1 MALNLDTTFKLKA
14 KVEGAKSVDNFKKQ
28 LKGLDTSS
36 KMSKVQLG
44 KMNIEINRMARAAG
58 NTTKGLREH
67 IKALTLLKE
76 RTVIGSKAYKRL
88 GGEIDRLKK
97 KLKGLDG
104 QALSTGQK
112 LAGVLGTVGLGR
124 AVRGIVGGA
133 SSFEEET
140 TKAAAIEGTGQKQAI
155 TEAVNRTAQIAAGT
169 PQQVAE
175 LATSLA
181 RAGFDADQITGSL
194 NGIVLGAEATQ
205 TAFSEMGSIVANNI
219 NAFGLEISDTE
230 GLVDILVASA
240 NNANQTVTDLG
251 ESLKYAA
258 PVAKTFGL
266 TVNDTAATVGLLA
279 QAGIKGSEA
288 GTALRSGLSRLQI
301 AATGAEG
308 RLLGVSR
315 GSQMLTKG
323 FKALSSDI
331 LDANGNLKPMDEV
344 LIALKRDFEGV
355 TDAGQKAEIAKA
367 IFGQEQGSKF
377 LALLGRTEEDITSM
391 FAAVRNSRDVAE
403 RTREAMASFGLTT
416 KILGG
421 NFEIVKNQI
430 GSAFIAVLHP
440 LAKLLNNILNVASRL
455 PTPIKGLAAA
465 LAAAGL
471 TAATVAT
478 GMIALKAAMGV
489 GFINTFVV
497 GLKAMS
503 LGFIKAAGASL
514 VFLATNPIGWAAIGV
529 TLIIAFRKQLADLA
543 KNIAKFVGDFIES
556 KKQIVDN
563 IMGIGKGFVKM
574 INEFIIKTLNKLSKI
589 PIIGKIFGTYLSG
602 YQKIGEIVVDI
613 KDKAS
618 ETIKD
623 AKEVIKEGVNK
634 AGEVT
639 SNVVTTVS
647 QGASNILGGGDG
659 TLSNDAEKTGA
670 KHNQVLSGMKDALTD
685 YQKKVNDVAGNV
697 KNAMSNAF
705 QGMEDALV
713 NFVMTG
719 KLAFSDLARSIIQDM
734 ARIVIQ
740 QSIMKPFTNFIS
752 GILPFG
758 NGGVTAPIN
767 DIQSQVYTAAN
778 GAVMENNSMQKYAYG
793 GIVSRP
799 TTFAMSSG
807 LGLMAEKGAEAI
819 MPLKRHSN
827 GKLGVEGG
835 GGTTTVNV
843 SVNAGNTTAQ
853 GNNPKAQQLG
863 KMIGNAIQAELVKQK
878 KPGGI
883 LYD

>member
-58 NTTKGLREH
+58 NTTKGLKEH
-67 IKALTLLKE
+67 IRALTLLKD

-140 TKAAAIEGTGQKQAI
+140 TKAAAIEGTGQKKAI

-175 LATSLA
+175 LATELA
-181 RAGFDADQITGSL
+181 RMGRNSKEITGSL
-194 NGIVLGAEATQ
+194 NGIVLGAEATS
-205 TAFSEMGSIVANNI
+205 TEFAEMGRIVGTTMQV
-219 NAFGLEISDTE
+219 FGIDVSKTE
-230 GLVDILVASA
+230 RAVDILTAGA
-240 NNANQTVTDLG
+240 NNSAQTISILG
-251 ESLKYAA
+251 ESLKMAA
-258 PVAKTFGL
+258 PTANVLGL
-266 TVNDTAATVGLLA
+266 TLNDTVATLGLLA
-279 QAGIKGSEA
+279 NAGIKGSEA
-288 GTALRSGLSRLQI
+288 GTGLKTGLQRLQI
-301 AATGAEG
+301 AASGADGKLLGITRGSKMLTTAMKELGAE
-308 RLLGVSR
+308 V
-315 GSQMLTKG
+315 
-323 FKALSSDI
+323 
-331 LDANGNLKPMDEV
+331 LDSTGKLKPMDQVIKGLRDKLKGRDEGEQME
-344 LIALKRDFEGV
+344 IMKALFG
-355 TDAGQKAEIAKA
+355 TDQGTKFMALMGQTDEKIDA
-367 IFGQEQGSKF
+367 
-377 LALLGRTEEDITSM
+377 M
-391 FAAVRNSRDVAE
+391 FSNIRNSREVAL

-440 LAKLLNNILNVASRL
+440 LAGGLNDILNVASRL

-503 LGFIKAAGASL
+503 LGFVKAAAASL

-529 TLIIAFRKQLADLA
+529 TLIIAFRKQLGDFA
-543 KNIAKFVGDFIES
+543 KNISKFVGDFLQS
-556 KKQIVDN
+556 KKQIIDG
-563 IMGIGKGFVKM
+563 IMSIGKNFVSM
-574 INEFIIKTLNKLSKI
+574 INNFIIGTLNKLSKI

-623 AKEVIKEGVNK
+623 AKKVIQKGVDK

-639 SNVVTTVS
+639 NNVVTTVS
-647 QGASNILGGGDG
+647 EGASNILGGGG
-659 TLSNDAEKTGA
+659 GILSEKPEETGE

-719 KLAFSDLARSIIQDM
+719 KLAFGDLARSIIQDM

-758 NGGVTAPIN
+758 NGGVTVPIN
-767 DIQSQVYTAAN
+767 DVQSQVYTAAN
-778 GAVMENNSMQKYAYG
+778 GAVMSSNSMQKYAYG

-835 GGTTTVNV
+835 GGSTTVNV

-853 GNNPKAQQLG
+853 GNNAKAQQLG
-863 KMIGNAIQAELVKQK
+863 KMIGSAIQAELVKQK

-883 LYD
+883 LYT